1 MVALAQPSLPPNY
14 TKKRPIGS
22 ITRNAAVVLGAV
34 EAAWVVA
41 KWNAFQGGDEDC
53 PFNVI
58 MEVKTPS
65 GVRAWVV
72 DRNGEAS
79 LPMLML
85 PEDY

>member
-1 MVALAQPSLPPNY
+1 MVATAQPTLPANY
-14 TKKRPIGS
+14 TRSRPIGS
-22 ITRNAAVVLGAV
+22 ITRNAAVVLGVV

-41 KWNAFQGGDEDC
+41 KWKEFQGGEEDC

-72 DRNGEAS
+72 DRDGEDS

>member
-1 MVALAQPSLPPNY
+1 MTALAQPTLPKNY
-14 TKKRPIGS
+14 CRSRPIGS

-41 KWNAFQGGDEDC
+41 KWKEFQGGEEDS

-65 GVRAWVV
+65 GVRTWVV
-72 DRNGEAS
+72 DRVGEAS